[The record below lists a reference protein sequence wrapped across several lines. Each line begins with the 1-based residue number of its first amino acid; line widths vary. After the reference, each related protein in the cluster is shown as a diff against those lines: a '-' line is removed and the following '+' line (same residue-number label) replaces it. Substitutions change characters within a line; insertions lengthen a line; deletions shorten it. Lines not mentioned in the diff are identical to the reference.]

1 MSTKDPNIFEIW
13 NSEIDLDD
21 WKKDIKE
28 DINGSDYI
36 GLAYTV
42 EEYKKEKAEK
52 AWDEKV
58 EANQD
63 RYDNIPHKQY
73 LSEWKEFIENFDYE
87 LSDEEL
93 DTIIDENYDTVW
105 EYIKDLNN
113 VYLNDEFINLDRPL
127 SNEVLCIDYG
137 CDDNEIQE
145 VQRTEISI
153 LNDCLHPRTK
163 NSEEVMYFVEKDTL
177 ELRQK
182 EYDYSTHY
190 FTYREVKADVTEEQL
205 DEFFDKCNADKVTQA
220 DIDKITEPMGRY
232 VQKVYGFEVNKP
244 EKKKDD
250 IEKD

>member
-1 MSTKDPNIFEIW
+1 MCS
-13 NSEIDLDD
+13 SDL
-21 WKKDIKE
+21 
-28 DINGSDYI
+28 
-36 GLAYTV
+36 
-42 EEYKKEKAEK
+42 
-52 AWDEKV
+52 
-58 EANQD
+58 
-63 RYDNIPHKQY
+63 
-73 LSEWKEFIENFDYE
+73 EF
-87 LSDEEL
+87 
-93 DTIIDENYDTVW
+93 
-105 EYIKDLNN
+105 
-113 VYLNDEFINLDRPL
+113 RPI

-137 CDDNEIQE
+137 CDDNGIQE

-153 LNDCLHPRTK
+153 LNDCLHPRTE
-163 NSEEVMYFVEKDTL
+163 NSEEVIYFVEKDTL

-220 DIDKITEPMGRY
+220 DIDKITEPMGKY